1 MADFTILASGNFT
14 VTAPFEEAIAVGLAG
29 SLTNWR

>member
-14 VTAPFEEAIAVGLAG
+14 VTAPSKRPLLWDLQEA
-29 SLTNWR
+29 